1 MPVKALPLLFL
12 TFTGCTVLQGRN
24 NTHFYSVLTNHR
36 NLVVT
41 VDGASMSADDANT
54 STPVRAVG
62 SVAGTVATGAA
73 GVLTAGAVPGL

>member
-1 MPVKALPLLFL
+1 MRAACALVALA
-12 TFTGCTVLQGRN
+12 FTGCTVLQGRN

-62 SVAGTVATGAA
+62 SVIGTTATGVA
-73 GVLTAGAVPGL
+73 GMITAGAVPSL